1 MDIAPYVFGML
12 FGILLGMRIEQAK
25 NLPDE

>member
-12 FGILLGMRIEQAK
+12 FGILLGIGIEKAK
-25 NLPDE
+25 ALPDE